1 MWKSLKTA
9 MALALV
15 LLMSATVAMAED
27 AGGKKETQTK
37 TGVVKSVDLTAK
49 TIVVMVKR
57 ELAFSIPAD
66 AKILQGSTPK
76 TLADIKVGDTV
87 AVDYSTP
94 SKDNRVA
101 SKVVI
106 GAAGTSA
113 APGASAK

>member
-9 MALALV
+9 MALV
-15 LLMSATVAMAED
+15 LIMAATVAMAED
-27 AGGKKETQTK
+27 ASGKKETQTK

-49 TIVVMVKR
+49 TIVVLVAR
-57 ELAFSIPAD
+57 ELTFSVPAD
-66 AKILQGSTPK
+66 AKILQGSVPK
-76 TLADIKVGDTV
+76 MLADIKVGATV
-87 AVDYSTP
+87 TVDYSTP

-113 APGASAK
+113 APGASTK